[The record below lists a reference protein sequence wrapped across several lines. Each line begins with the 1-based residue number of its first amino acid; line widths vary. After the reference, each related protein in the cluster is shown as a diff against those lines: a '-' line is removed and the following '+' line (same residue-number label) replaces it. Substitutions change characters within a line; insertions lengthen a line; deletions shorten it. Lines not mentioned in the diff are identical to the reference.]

1 MANQTTAVPTYTA
14 TGTKATTP
22 AKLEAAVF
30 GVEVTNHQ
38 LVRQAYDT
46 YLANG
51 RENLAVVKTRGL
63 VSGGGRKPWKQKGT
77 GRARFGSSR
86 NPIWRG
92 GGIVFGPTGLENYTK
107 KLPTATKRLATR
119 QALSLALAADKIIVV
134 EKLTSKEGKTGEFAK
149 LLTKLGVTRNALVV
163 VTEKTP
169 ELIRAVS
176 NLGNVKLVAATY
188 INVYDAMNADSIV
201 LTSDAQKA
209 VEAWLTAPAKDAESK
224 GGTK

>member
-1 MANQTTAVPTYTA
+1 MAVPTYTA
-14 TGTKATTP
+14 TGSKAATP
-22 AKLEAAVF
+22 AKLDATVF

-38 LVRQAYDT
+38 LVKQAYDT

-63 VSGGGRKPWKQKGT
+63 VRGGGKKPWKQKGT

-107 KLPTATKRLATR
+107 KLPVSSKRLATR
-119 QALSLALAADKIIVV
+119 QALSLANVDGKLIIV
-134 EKLTSKEGKTGEFAK
+134 EKLASREGKTAEIAAM
-149 LLTKLGVTRNALVV
+149 LTKLGAKRNILVAVTD
-163 VTEKTP
+163 KTP
-169 ELIRAVS
+169 ELVRATA
-176 NLGNVKLVAATY
+176 NLGEVKLVSATY
-188 INVYDAMNADSIV
+188 INVYDVMNADTIV
-201 LTSDAQKA
+201 LTSDALEA
-209 VEAWLTAPAKDAESK
+209 VEAWL